1 MATTETARIPEDL
14 TGRARRVPVGEVSW
28 RTTFRALRHRNYR
41 LFFYGQLVSL
51 IGTWLQQTAMSW
63 FVYEITGS
71 KFLLGAV
78 AAVGSAPMMIFSIW
92 GGSLADRYPK
102 QSILIATQAAQM
114 LCAFVL
120 AAGAWAGFASASFIL
135 AVAALNGIAMGFDI
149 PARQAFTVEMT
160 SREDLLN
167 AISLNSSIF
176 HGARVI
182 GPSLA
187 GLMIG
192 TVGIPVCF
200 FLNGLS
206 FIAVMGGLLMMRL
219 PPWKR
224 PTIKSSPAEHAW
236 SGIVYSIRH
245 QRVRTILSLFFAVGV
260 FGWSYTVLMP
270 AFARDVLGRSANGYG
285 LLISAS
291 GAGALIGALIIA
303 AYGHLVPPRK
313 LAFGGVYLFSAAVI
327 ALAFTRSF
335 NISLVLLFF
344 AGFGMLLFFATSNT
358 TLQTIVPDDMR
369 GRVMGV
375 WSLVFGTMIPAGS
388 VEAGALA
395 NVLGTPFALGFGAIV
410 CLAAAVITRIVIAR
424 REALATT

>member
-1 MATTETARIPEDL
+1 VGATETARIPEDF

-78 AAVGSAPMMIFSIW
+78 VAIGSAPMMIFSLW
-92 GGSLADRYPK
+92 GGSLADRYSK
-102 QSILIATQAAQM
+102 RSILIGTQTAQM
-114 LCAFVL
+114 LSAFVL
-120 AAGAWAGFASASFIL
+120 AAGAWIGFASASFIM
-135 AVAALNGIAMGFDI
+135 VIAALNGIAMGFDI

-182 GPSLA
+182 GPSIA

-192 TVGIPVCF
+192 TVGIPICF
-200 FLNGLS
+200 FLNGVS
-206 FIAVMGGLLMMRL
+206 FIAVIVGLMMMQL
-219 PPWKR
+219 PPLER
-224 PTIKSSPAEHAW
+224 PVIHTSPLEHAW
-236 SGIVYSIRH
+236 SGIVYSIQH

-270 AFARDVLGRSANGYG
+270 AFARDVLGRGANGYG

-291 GAGALIGALIIA
+291 GAGALIGALLVA
-303 AYGHLVPPRK
+303 AYGHLVAPRK
-313 LAFGGVYLFSAAVI
+313 LAFGGIYLFSAAVI

-335 NISLVLLFF
+335 YFSLGCLFV
-344 AGFGMLLFFATSNT
+344 AGLGMLLFFATSNT
-358 TLQTIVPDDMR
+358 TLQTIVPDEMR
-369 GRVMGV
+369 GRVMGI
-375 WSLVFGTMIPAGS
+375 WSLVFGMMIPVGS
-388 VEAGALA
+388 LEAGAVA
-395 NVLGTPFALGFGAIV
+395 NLLGTPFALGFGAII
-410 CLAAAVITRIVIAR
+410 CLAAAIITRIVIAR

>member
-1 MATTETARIPEDL
+1 MGRTETARIPEDL

-78 AAVGSAPMMIFSIW
+78 AAIGSAPMMIFSLW
-92 GGSLADRYPK
+92 GGSLADRYSK
-102 QSILIATQAAQM
+102 RSILIGTQTTQM

-120 AAGAWAGFASASFIL
+120 AAGAWAGFASASFIM
-135 AVAALNGIAMGFDI
+135 VIAAFNGIAMGFDI

-182 GPSLA
+182 GPSIA

-192 TVGIPVCF
+192 TVGIPICF
-200 FLNGLS
+200 FLNGIS
-206 FIAVMGGLLMMRL
+206 FIAVIAGLMMMQL
-219 PPWKR
+219 PPLKR
-224 PTIKSSPAEHAW
+224 PIIHTSPLEHAW
-236 SGIVYSIRH
+236 SGIVYSIQH

-270 AFARDVLGRSANGYG
+270 AFARDVLGRGANGYG

-291 GAGALIGALIIA
+291 GGGALIGALLVA
-303 AYGHLVPPRK
+303 AYGHLVTARK
-313 LAFGGVYLFSAAVI
+313 LAFGGIYLFSAAVI
-327 ALAFTRSF
+327 TLAFTRNF
-335 NISLVLLFF
+335 YFSLGCLFF

-358 TLQTIVPDDMR
+358 TLQTIVPDEMR
-369 GRVMGV
+369 GRVMGI
-375 WSLVFGTMIPAGS
+375 WSLVFGMMIPVGS
-388 VEAGALA
+388 IEAGAVA
-395 NVLGTPFALGFGAIV
+395 NLLGTPFALGFGGIICLVAAI
-410 CLAAAVITRIVIAR
+410 ITRIVIAR